1 MSKNVQIAELLGY
14 RTIKS
19 IKTEIGR
26 LVIAGRIR
34 MITLSKQIV
43 RIENILRRI
52 AVELGTESEKTDE
65 KLAKIIDLLKS

>member
-1 MSKNVQIAELLGY
+1 
-14 RTIKS
+14 
-19 IKTEIGR
+19 
-26 LVIAGRIR
+26 